1 MRLFFLIQSHRVLVF
16 FMYDWEFATNL
27 YHFFMFTYV
36 ASLKLISLHV
46 FCILLHL
53 ISLFLRTLL
62 ILFCTHIHNL
72 FYMYMVSNGGNLT
85 SSFALNAV
93 FLAYSRNILS
103 LHLKAFNVVLL
114 LFNWFLDSYS
124 LQN

>member
-16 FMYDWEFATNL
+16 FMYDLEFATNL

-93 FLAYSRNILS
+93 LLAYSRNILS